1 MVAVV
6 PHLCN
11 RCLVGAVSTS
21 YSISRWGLRSFFGF
35 FLALVLGPCSALVD
49 GFAFFGKRGVTFG
62 AISWERKGIRIEL
75 VYGELCWLLTKHFEM
90 CNFHTFCD
98 KTLIGTNLMTQIS
111 QIVRNV
117 SMEQACLYPMV
128 CTMVIQITEEIE
140 NPIYDIFITILMIKN
155 DDQWNFQ
162 HFRLQFLYH
171 KSGRWNF

>member
-1 MVAVV
+1 
-6 PHLCN
+6 
-11 RCLVGAVSTS
+11 
-21 YSISRWGLRSFFGF
+21 
-35 FLALVLGPCSALVD
+35 
-49 GFAFFGKRGVTFG
+49 
-62 AISWERKGIRIEL
+62 
-75 VYGELCWLLTKHFEM
+75 M

-155 DDQWNFQ
+155 NVQWNFQ
-162 HFRLQFLYH
+162 HFRWRFFL
-171 KSGRWNF
+171 SQEWEMEFLNFLHIVINNT